1 MQLAFDRSFYSVLT
15 ILPRDNKLFEA
26 RSRAVMHLNADRR

>member
-1 MQLAFDRSFYSVLT
+1 MQLGRHRSIYSVLT
-15 ILPRDNKLFEA
+15 ISPRDNKLFEA